1 MAANKTVS
9 RYVGRETEQA
19 VARHLRRYWP
29 EAVRMVRTGWAH
41 VDGGVS
47 SDPGDL
53 HGVPFAVQV
62 KGHKRGTPHFV
73 PDKELAKIWEEA
85 NSQALTSGLPFAVII
100 EKRQGTQDVDRWFA
114 WLPVRLV
121 ASLSVCA
128 YDRSNGNMHGIHW
141 GELAPHQ
148 MIGKGDALAR
158 MNVCDFLALVRAAG
172 VPMEDDPSKT
182 KG

>member
-73 PDKELAKIWEEA
+73 PDKALAEIWEEA
-85 NSQALTSGLPFAVII
+85 NGQALTSGLPFAVII

-121 ASLSVCA
+121 ASLAICA
-128 YDRSNGNMHGIHW
+128 HARLEPSALSPFHM
-141 GELAPHQ
+141 Q
-148 MIGKGDALAR
+148 GKGDALAR